1 MSTGYDITIR
11 DRISASIV
19 RKLNDIAKG
28 ATAATTALTGLD
40 GVVNTT
46 TTALNNLNSIVG
58 KNSLRTFS
66 NSASGASRSI
76 QTLAQRLVSAQS
88 QAAKFNTAITNVNG
102 LNTAATAAINAL
114 NSVASKNVFRPISSG
129 ANNASTSV
137 KKLSGDVQTLT
148 QRFVLGQG
156 QAAKFTAALQ
166 SGFTQIRSL
175 LSGALLLG
183 AADRIV
189 EQIDAYRNLQN
200 RLRTVTDSEKQLTVT
215 SDKLFEVAQR
225 ARSPIAAL
233 SESYTRFDRAIVKS
247 GGSQKESLRLTETV
261 SKLLTLSGSS
271 AAEAGA
277 SMLQLSQA
285 FNKGKLDGDEFRSVA
300 ELMPKVIDEVT
311 KVLGISGDQIYKWS
325 RDGKIST
332 EVLRQAFANLAEK
345 VDADMAK
352 LPRSIG
358 QAFTQLSNEVT
369 KFFGEIDAK
378 FKISDTIIGLLDSLK
393 NNLPEVFRL
402 LTSLGAGFLT
412 AAGPAL
418 LMYAAINPLTTLL
431 VTIPGLIG
439 AGVAYLTYF
448 GDEIKITS
456 DGVVT
461 FTDVLVTA
469 FSAIKQFATN
479 NFSELFNFNGAF
491 GAQVVVDLLIFKLQ
505 TIRTVISQVFGNLA
519 GMGAAFAQLF
529 NNITVDDKAVN
540 VFQQLF
546 VEALSNMQIA
556 GQQTVLDI
564 AIFIVETFS
573 DVGVQLYNI
582 LISPFEKLRETL
594 NESLPTFMGG
604 GSLSTSLNLQEGALD
619 KNIILNTLKE
629 KKAGLK
635 RSSPALDS
643 VSDAYALAF
652 NGLTEKVMEFENG
665 WLELARKN
673 AAERAQFET
682 KRLDA
687 QTNPDS
693 ALRGEDQELQA
704 SLRLR
709 KQKDELNAEIDK
721 LRNRSDYIRTVMDK
735 KNLVGE
741 KKGEDFY
748 SKNFQFDLL
757 RKQPELSAFSDELIK
772 LNVDM
777 KGVKEGTNEAAAAIE
792 KFSAA
797 TEKSKSASS
806 ALTEV
811 PNKVKEIGP
820 AFQEAGKN
828 SKSFFD
834 DMKVGI
840 ESLNQQ
846 IQQLQQ
852 AAKEALQEIGS
863 GLMDGLKGKD
873 GKFDSEAFL
882 KKALPAG
889 AKLLSGK
896 INSKRASDMANAIK
910 ESAPQDQQSSGIG
923 AILGGNKSAGN
934 PILNI
939 GNVGKQAS
947 QSIQE
952 LTSAITAVQG
962 AISGISASFEQVGQS
977 AATFSQTIT
986 TSLQSIQESV
996 PSITSS
1002 ISSEFSN
1009 AFATTTSAS
1018 ASMASSVIA
1027 NMQAIESAARSAAS
1041 ATSSVGGSRLGGGG
1055 GGLGFGLFASGG
1067 YTGDM
1072 PTNRPVGIVHGQEFV
1087 VPADATAKYRPML
1100 EAMRA
1105 GRSINVGA
1113 VPTVVGSSGGGG
1125 INVQIDNY
1133 GNSQF
1138 EVQQL
1143 SASEIRII
1151 AREESRRVVRKE
1163 TGAIVAN
1170 GIANPNSQVSK
1181 SLGNSTQTL
1190 RRRT

>member
-311 KVLGISGDQIYKWS
+311 KVLGISSNQIYKWS

-358 QAFTQLSNEVT
+358 QAFTQFSNEVV
-369 KFFGEIDAK
+369 KFFGEIDTK
-378 FKISDTIIGLLDSLK
+378 FKISDTIIGFLDSLK

-402 LTSLGAGFLT
+402 LTSLGAGFLA
-412 AAGPAL
+412 AAGPVL
-418 LMYAAINPLTTLL
+418 LMYAAMNPLTTLL
-431 VTIPGLIG
+431 ATFPGIVG

-448 GDEIKITS
+448 GDEIKVTS

-479 NFSELFNFNGAF
+479 NFSELFNLGGAS
-491 GAQVVVDLLIFKLQ
+491 GAQLVVDFLIDKLQ
-505 TIRTVISQVFGNLA
+505 TLRTVVSQVLGNLA
-519 GMGAAFAQLF
+519 GMSAAFAQLF
-529 NNITVDDKAVN
+529 NNITVDNKAVN

-556 GQQTVLDI
+556 VQQTVLDI

-604 GSLSTSLNLQEGALD
+604 GSLSRSLNLEEGALD

-693 ALRGEDQELQA
+693 ALRGEDTAKQALIAQQQELLKFNVA
-704 SLRLR
+704 L
-709 KQKDELNAEIDK
+709 DK
-721 LRNRSDYIRTVMDK
+721 VINKSEYLRTVLTK
-735 KNLVGE
+735 KDPDGQNTYTKE
-741 KKGEDFY
+741 
-748 SKNFQFDLL
+748 FQQQLL
-757 RKQPELSAFSDELIK
+757 QRQPELQGFNQEIVK
-772 LNVDM
+772 LGLGM
-777 KGVKEGTNEAAAAIE
+777 KE
-792 KFSAA
+792 
-797 TEKSKSASS
+797 ASS
-806 ALTEV
+806 ATQQAATSLNQFGQTGTAALAET

-828 SKSFFD
+828 SKSFFE

-934 PILNI
+934 PILDI

-1009 AFATTTSAS
+1009 AFATATSAS

-1170 GIANPNSQVSK
+1170 GITNPNSQVSK